1 MRSAARFA
9 LFVTL
14 SLAASMAPTIGSAQT
29 STSTSANADSDT
41 ALTIYNQQ
49 FAVVRNVL
57 PLDLKNGANHV
68 DVTDITTH
76 LEPDSVILRPLD
88 DKIRLQIMEQNYR
101 NDPISAQL
109 LLSLFEGKTIEFDAG
124 TVNGV
129 KNIVKGK
136 IIRSGYTPHY
146 NAYQLYGQ
154 QYAYQQ
160 QAYAQTDQ
168 PIVEVDGKL
177 QFSLPGQPIFP
188 SLADDTILK
197 PTLSWEL
204 ASDKPGPTG
213 AEFSYVTSGMMWQAD
228 YNLVAPSKG
237 NTLEMVGWVTLDNQS
252 GKTFPN
258 ARIKLMAGDVNKLQ
272 PGTPMA
278 GAARDSFVLKSEAAA
293 PVVTE
298 RSFDEYHLY
307 TLARPTTLRDRET
320 KQVEFV
326 HAEGIQA
333 ASVYVYDGAN
343 IDWQRYN
350 GWQWENFRNDQSFG
364 TQWNPKVFV
373 MKEFKNSKANSL
385 GMALPKGRVRFYR
398 RDDDGQLEFTG
409 ENTIDHTPENE
420 TLRIYTGNAFDVV
433 GERHRTDYH
442 MDSRNAMLDES
453 FEIQLRNHKKEPVQ
467 VRVVE
472 HLYRWNN
479 WEIRQNS
486 DEFKKKDS
494 QTVEFTVLV
503 PADGE
508 KTVKYLAHYTW

>member
-1 MRSAARFA
+1 MRSSRFLNSCLA
-9 LFVTL
+9 LVVTL
-14 SLAASMAPTIGSAQT
+14 SLNAQQIPAPPDASTAAT
-29 STSTSANADSDT
+29 DT

-57 PLDLKNGANHV
+57 PLDLKNGVTHV

-88 DKIRLQIMEQNYR
+88 DRLHLQILEQNYR
-101 NDPISAQL
+101 NDPISQPL
-109 LLSLFEGKTIEFDAG
+109 LLSLFEGKTIDFDAG
-124 TVNGV
+124 SSQDGT
-129 KNIVKGK
+129 KRIVRGK
-136 IIRSGYTPHY
+136 IIRSGYTPHS

-160 QAYAQTDQ
+160 QVYQQTDQ

-177 QFSLPGQPIFP
+177 MFSLPGQPIFP

-204 ASDKPGPTG
+204 ETDRPGPSR
-213 AEFSYVTSGMMWQAD
+213 AEFSYVTGGMMWQAD
-228 YNLVAPSKG
+228 YNLVAPVKG
-237 NTLEMVGWVTLDNQS
+237 NTLDMVGWVTLDNQS
-252 GKTFPN
+252 GKTFAN

-272 PGTPMA
+272 PGAPMA
-278 GAARDSFVLKSEAAA
+278 GLARDAISFKSEAMA
-293 PVVTE
+293 PAVTE
-298 RSFDEYHLY
+298 RKFDEYHLY

-326 HAEGIQA
+326 HGEGIQA
-333 ASVYVYDGAN
+333 ATVYVYDGAQ
-343 IDWQRYN
+343 IDWQRYS

-364 TQWNPKVFV
+364 TQWNPKVWV
-373 MKEFKNSKANSL
+373 MKEFKNSKANNL

-398 RDDDGQLEFTG
+398 RDEDGQLEFTG
-409 ENTIDHTPENE
+409 ENVIDHTPENE
-420 TLRIYTGNAFDVV
+420 TLRIYTGNAFDLV
-433 GERHRTDYH
+433 GERHRTEYH
-442 MDSRNAMLDES
+442 IDSQRDMLDES
-453 FEIQLRNHKKEPVQ
+453 FEIELRNHKKEPVQ

-479 WEIRQNS
+479 WEIRQTS

-494 QTVEFTVLV
+494 QIIEFMVTV
-503 PADGE
+503 PADGA
-508 KTVKYLAHYTW
+508 KTVNYTAHYSW